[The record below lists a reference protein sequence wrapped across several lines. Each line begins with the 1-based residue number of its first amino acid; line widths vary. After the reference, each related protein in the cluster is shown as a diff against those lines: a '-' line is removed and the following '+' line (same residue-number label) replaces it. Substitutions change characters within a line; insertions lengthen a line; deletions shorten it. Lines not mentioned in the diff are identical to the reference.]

1 MATLRYRR
9 MRAAHL
15 GAVQAALEDHVT
27 RLDWSR
33 EQITRYR
40 DQRLRALFAYA
51 RERSPFFARRLVDLD
66 PLSASVADLASL
78 PMMTKRDVQ
87 DEWDAIVTARDITRD
102 SAERI
107 LAEQQGF
114 SYTPGDQQ
122 VFSSG
127 GSSGVRGVYVW
138 GWQFFVSVACLAWRM
153 QAREERRAAP
163 QSRKLLAVL
172 EAGTPPHAS
181 TPLFDVPTAAGM
193 DTVVIEAA
201 APFDDVLAAVSDAR
215 PTHLVGYA
223 SVIGRL
229 ARAELA
235 GQLELHPVRVST
247 NSEPL
252 LDEDRQAIREAW
264 NVSVH
269 NLWGSTEIGVQAVGC
284 GRGEGLHVCEDEVVL
299 ERVDENGVPVGPD
312 EPAARTLATG
322 LANLTFP
329 FIRYD
334 LGDQVTWLRSPCE
347 CGSAFARVADIG
359 GRRDDDFRYGTATVP
374 ASVFRFV
381 LGTDPRVSEYQVT
394 QTVSGAEIF
403 VVGMP
408 DVDALST
415 SLVTALQR
423 HGFGRAAD
431 RDPRRRGNSPPS
443 GKRKAAA
450 VHRAGGRVR
459 RPRRGLNLL
468 LWENNHHWDPA
479 VGSSLVHGVRG
490 VFGVRGLPR
499 TLAFGAFSFVR
510 NACDLAAVR
519 DDHAAL
525 RMGLEVVVPGGVL
538 LHPRRGRDQHPAVVK
553 RHREQR
559 DVAGLAA
566 LGAGAA
572 QQNRVLA
579 NVGAHG
585 RAELAVRPLHQT
597 LVERIQHVQRGP
609 AAGPRL
615 QEPLGRTVIEAHGRQ
630 PIRAGGCLVWN
641 S

>member
-1 MATLRYRR
+1 
-9 MRAAHL
+9 
-15 GAVQAALEDHVT
+15 
-27 RLDWSR
+27 
-33 EQITRYR
+33 
-40 DQRLRALFAYA
+40 
-51 RERSPFFARRLVDLD
+51 
-66 PLSASVADLASL
+66 
-78 PMMTKRDVQ
+78 
-87 DEWDAIVTARDITRD
+87 VTARDLTRD

-107 LAEQQGF
+107 LAEQQWF

-138 GWQFFVSVACLAWRM
+138 DWQFFVSVACLAWRM

-201 APFDDVLAAVSDAR
+201 APFDDVLAAVSAAR

-299 ERVDENGVPVGPD
+299 ERVDENGRPVGPD

-334 LGDQVTWLRSPCE
+334 LGDQVTWLPEPCE

-359 GRRDDDFRYGTATVP
+359 GRRDDDFRYGAATVP

-381 LGTDPRVSEYQVT
+381 LGTDPRVSEYQVKH
-394 QTVSGAEIF
+394 
-403 VVGMP
+403 VVG
-408 DVDALST
+408 DRVAAARLRRS
-415 SLVTALQR
+415 
-423 HGFGRAAD
+423 AD

-443 GKRKAAA
+443 RKRKAAA
-450 VHRAGGRVR
+450 VHRASGGVA
-459 RPRRGLNLL
+459 LL
-468 LWENNHHWDPA
+468 LWDQNHHRDAA
-479 VGSSLVHGVRG
+479 VGAPLVHRVPG

-499 TLAFGAFSFVR
+499 PLALGAFRLVR

-525 RMGLEVVVPGGVL
+525 WMGLEVVIPGGVL
-538 LHPRRGRDQHPAVVK
+538 LHPRRGRDQRPAIVK
-553 RHREQR
+553 RCREQR

-585 RAELAVRPLHQT
+585 RAELTVRPLHQA
-597 LVERIQHVQRGP
+597 LVERIHHVQRGP

-615 QEPLGRTVIEAHGRQ
+615 QEPLGRTVIEAHRRQ
-630 PIRAGGCLVWN
+630 PIRVDDCLLWN